1 MKRRFSN
8 LRTWAA
14 AAAAAAPATMI
25 AAVAQAL
32 AVDEDI
38 RDIRG
43 PKQVLADWVLPVAI
57 AAALLIAALI
67 YGIWRRRRNRYVAPL
82 LPFEI
87 ALQRLDEI
95 RALMQPAH
103 AREFSTAVSDIVRS
117 YIEQRFEVTAT
128 RRTTEEF
135 LRDLLQSSNAS
146 LAKHQG
152 LLGDFLFQCD
162 AVKFAA
168 LSLTLQSMETLRQS
182 ARNFVIETAKPEPPV
197 AAEEAND
204 SLPAT

>member
-8 LRTWAA
+8 LRTWVA
-14 AAAAAAPATMI
+14 AAAAAAPATML

-67 YGIWRRRRNRYVAPL
+67 YGLWRRRRNRYVAPL

>member
-1 MKRRFSN
+1 MKRRSFN
-8 LRTWAA
+8 MRAWAAFAAAPGMMIAA
-14 AAAAAAPATMI
+14 AAR
-25 AAVAQAL
+25 AL
-32 AVDEDI
+32 SIDEDI

-67 YGIWRRRRNRYVAPL
+67 YGLWRRRRSRYVAPL
-82 LPFEI
+82 LPFQI
-87 ALQRLDEI
+87 ALQRLEDI
-95 RALMQPAH
+95 RALMQPAR
-103 AREFSTAVSDIVRS
+103 AREFSTAVSDIIRS

-135 LRDLLQSSNAS
+135 LRDLLQSSNTS
-146 LAKHQG
+146 LARHQG
-152 LLGDFLFQCD
+152 LLGDFLYQCD

-168 LSLTLQSMETLRQS
+168 QSMTLQSMETLLQS
-182 ARNFVIETAKPEPPV
+182 ARTFVIETAKPEPPI
-197 AAEEAND
+197 AAQEAND